1 MFHRTPD
8 ERDRSMHQQAIVPDD
23 GKTYAYLIRQ
33 FGRSTGQS
41 SEQRWQWLMAAHI
54 VGQQRLGLHL
64 HSHLFMLRLALS
76 ERDWPEVA
84 GQVLRLLLVP
94 LGNGTGRL
102 PLGNVGRATVSAFEP
117 MPVAGPL
124 RRLITEAR
132 EAARAHSSPPK
143 PAN

>member
-1 MFHRTPD
+1 
-8 ERDRSMHQQAIVPDD
+8 MHQQAIVPDD
-23 GKTYAYLIRQ
+23 SETYAYLIRQ
-33 FGRSTGQS
+33 FGRSTDQS
-41 SEQRWQWLMAAHI
+41 PEQRWPWLMAAHI
-54 VGQQRLGLHL
+54 MGQQRLGLHL
-64 HSHLFMLRLALS
+64 HSHLIMLRLAVA

-117 MPVAGPL
+117 MPVAASL
-124 RRLITEAR
+124 RRLISEAR
-132 EAARAHSSPPK
+132 EAARAQSSPPK